1 MNTNWNGHFF
11 SFFCCYYTCLL
22 LCLCEKA
29 RALVARVCCRIHSFT
44 RCIFRYFGVVCAAFA
59 SFATLMMFGPIE
71 WIWHL
76 SKGRIS
82 YMRIELHSVPCDT
95 VSYQTDQK
103 SNAEAFQ
110 SFELLGITT
119 SILFIKRLIYYFT
132 HSCVQSILCTLMN
145 DKLPVNVWVMEQNH
159 VKF

>member
-1 MNTNWNGHFF
+1 
-11 SFFCCYYTCLL
+11 
-22 LCLCEKA
+22 
-29 RALVARVCCRIHSFT
+29 
-44 RCIFRYFGVVCAAFA
+44 
-59 SFATLMMFGPIE
+59 MMFGPIE
-71 WIWHL
+71 WIRHL

-145 DKLPVNVWVMEQNH
+145 DKLPVNV
-159 VKF
+159 